1 MYFSNNKHFSKEL
14 LDSIEVS
21 KNFPHS
27 YIEYGN
33 IIKEYFNSE
42 ENKNHI
48 NDTLEYGNWQEI
60 SLCPLNKLNIDLF
73 EVHKNRISTRSFSSP
88 MNLQD
93 LSNLI
98 QGAYHFIDNNRRN
111 FPVGGG
117 IYSID
122 VFFINL
128 NIRELEKGVYVFNPR
143 NNTLL
148 KKPNPNNYLEQ
159 NFWEDVNK
167 SFPIELDKH
176 IDFKNSSG
184 VIVFASMMNK
194 LSAKYKDR
202 GFRIG
207 IIEVGALMQN
217 FYLSASYFNI
227 GCCAYYAYFDDN
239 LGQFLTLN
247 PPYELVSLSL
257 IIGK

>member
-1 MYFSNNKHFSKEL
+1 
-14 LDSIEVS
+14 
-21 KNFPHS
+21 
-27 YIEYGN
+27 
-33 IIKEYFNSE
+33 
-42 ENKNHI
+42 
-48 NDTLEYGNWQEI
+48 
-60 SLCPLNKLNIDLF
+60 
-73 EVHKNRISTRSFSSP
+73 

-207 IIEVGALMQN
+207 MIEVGALMQN